1 MFNFILFAENSVEHS
16 KINLLGF
23 EDTQYE
29 SKNQLELT
37 IDLLQLELIIEKWI
51 IIWHFEQILQRVC
64 GIWALF
70 VEKFSDF

>member
-16 KINLLGF
+16 KINLLEF
-23 EDTQYE
+23 EHTQYE

-51 IIWHFEQILQRVC
+51 II
-64 GIWALF
+64 
-70 VEKFSDF
+70 